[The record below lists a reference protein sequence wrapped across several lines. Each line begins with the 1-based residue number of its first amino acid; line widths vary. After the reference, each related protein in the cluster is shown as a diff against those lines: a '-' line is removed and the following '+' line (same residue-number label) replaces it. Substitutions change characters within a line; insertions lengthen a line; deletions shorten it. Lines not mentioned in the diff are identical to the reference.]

1 MPGRLASIFRCV
13 IIVSGGAYGAACQG
27 ATSSTTSSVTAA
39 PAAAPTLARAATVA
53 TAAPGKTGFL
63 RPDERP
69 DALGLI
75 PAPPVPGSSRMAA
88 DEEIYRESVR
98 WRGTARWR
106 LAMLDANVQFP
117 QAASVFACAAAINV
131 SQQATPQLYLLL
143 QRTVIDAG
151 KSTLAAKQKYQ
162 RPRPFAVFDDAM
174 CLPEQAAALRR
185 NDAFPSGHAS
195 LGWAWALILA
205 ELVPDRADAI
215 FRRGYEFGQ
224 SRVVCGLHWQSDVDA
239 GRLIGAAVVARLH
252 GNAQFTTAL
261 QAARRETTE
270 ARNSSAEHAVDCEA
284 ERAALAAAVPTA
296 SPYNQGA
303 YE

>member
-1 MPGRLASIFRCV
+1 MSGRLASIFHCV
-13 IIVSGGAYGAACQG
+13 IILSCGPCAAACRGGALNNT
-27 ATSSTTSSVTAA
+27 ATTAA
-39 PAAAPTLARAATVA
+39 TPVAEAATAVDAAAL
-53 TAAPGKTGFL
+53 GKIGFL

-75 PAPPVPGSSRMAA
+75 PAPPLPGSSRMAA
-88 DEEIYRESVR
+88 DEEVYRESVR

-106 LAMLDANVQFP
+106 LAALDANVQFP
-117 QAASVFACAAAINV
+117 LAATVFACAAGINV
-131 SQQATPQLYLLL
+131 SQQDTPQLYSIL

-162 RPRPFAVFDDAM
+162 RLRPFAVFDDVM
-174 CLPEQAAALRR
+174 CPEQAAALRN

-215 FRRGYEFGQ
+215 FTRGYEFGQ

-239 GRLIGAAVVARLH
+239 GRLIGAAVVAKLH
-252 GNAQFTTAL
+252 GNEQFMASL
-261 QAARRETTE
+261 QAARQEIVQTRISGTD
-270 ARNSSAEHAVDCEA
+270 HAIDCGA
-284 ERAALAAAVPTA
+284 ERAALAAAVPAA
-296 SPYNQGA
+296 SP
-303 YE
+303 